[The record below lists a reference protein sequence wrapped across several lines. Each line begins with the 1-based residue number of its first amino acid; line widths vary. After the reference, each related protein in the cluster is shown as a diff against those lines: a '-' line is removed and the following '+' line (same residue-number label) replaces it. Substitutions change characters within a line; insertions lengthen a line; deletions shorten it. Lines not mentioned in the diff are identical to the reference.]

1 MGAAVL
7 QADLPIALFT
17 PTGSDSRVAERILG
31 DAGFASTVC
40 DDMTSACDLITSASA
55 GALLIA
61 EEALAKKA
69 HDELSTALDNQPV
82 WSDIPIIL
90 LTGESELSSM
100 LPRQLSG
107 IALKGNV
114 TLLERPVRIATLI
127 TMVRSALRARQRQ
140 LDVRDSI
147 EERRSAERAVRESES
162 QLRKA
167 VASAPYPLMLH
178 AEGGEIVE
186 LSNAWTRL
194 TGYDAQ
200 VLRNTSEWNSSGEYP
215 VQRKV
220 ADESVRALLADDAS
234 NEELLHIGERT
245 IKTADGRDRTW
256 DVHRVSLG
264 ALPDNRKLS
273 LTAAIDVTAYKEL
286 VNSERMAREE
296 AEEANAAKSRFL
308 ATMSHELRTP
318 LNAISGYVQLIQM
331 GVRGEVT
338 DQQREDLDRIN
349 RSQLHLLALINDI
362 LNFAKIEA
370 GHIPVDSLEVD
381 VEELLAG
388 IEEFVKPQLQEK
400 NQTYVQNCNLS
411 GVKGCGDADKVR
423 QIMLNLL
430 SNAIKFTPEGG
441 TIELHCEVKGT
452 MICIEVIDDGT
463 GIPEDKL
470 EAIFEPFVQVERGYN
485 SAQHQGTG
493 LGLSISR
500 DLARRMEGDLTVAS
514 ELGKG
519 SKFEFTLPL
528 A

>member
-1 MGAAVL
+1 M

-17 PTGSDSRVAERILG
+17 PTGSDGRIAERILRE
-31 DAGFASTVC
+31 AGFAAKVC
-40 DDMTSACDLITSASA
+40 SDIGAACDLITSAKA
-55 GALLIA
+55 GALVIA
-61 EEALAKKA
+61 EEALARTA
-69 HDELSTALDNQPV
+69 HDELLKALEDQPV

-140 LDVRDSI
+140 LDVRDNI
-147 EERRSAERAVRESES
+147 EERKNAERAISESES

-186 LSNAWTRL
+186 LSDAWTKL
-194 TGYDAQ
+194 TGYDAK
-200 VLRNTSEWNSSGEYP
+200 VLRNTSEWKSSGEHEVP
-215 VQRKV
+215 LKV
-220 ADESVRALLADDAS
+220 ADETMRALLTDAP
-234 NEELLHIGERT
+234 EEEESTHLGEKVIR
-245 IKTADGRDRTW
+245 TADGRPRTW
-256 DVHRVSLG
+256 DVHRVNLG
-264 ALPDNRKLS
+264 SLPDGRKLN

-286 VNSERMAREE
+286 VSSERLARQE
-296 AEEANAAKSRFL
+296 AEEANAAKSQFL

-318 LNAISGYVQLIQM
+318 LNAIAGYVQLIQI
-331 GVRGEVT
+331 GVRGPVNAA
-338 DQQREDLDRIN
+338 QKEDLDRIN

-370 GHIPVDSLEVD
+370 GHVAVEAEEVD
-381 VEELLAG
+381 IEQILSG
-388 IEEFVKPQLQEK
+388 IEEFVRPQLQEK
-400 NQTYVQNCNLS
+400 RQHYVQQCNLD
-411 GVKGCGDADKVR
+411 GARACGDGDKVR
-423 QIMLNLL
+423 QILLNLL
-430 SNAIKFTPEGG
+430 SNAIKFTGEGG
-441 TIELHCEVKGT
+441 SIELTCEVKGET
-452 MICIEVIDDGT
+452 ICTRVEDNGS

-470 EAIFEPFVQVERGYN
+470 DAIFEPFVQVDRGYN

-500 DLARRMEGDLTVAS
+500 DLARRMKGDLTVES

-519 SKFEFTLPL
+519 STFELTLPK

>member
-1 MGAAVL
+1 M

-17 PTGSDSRVAERILG
+17 PTGSDGRIAERILK
-31 DAGFASTVC
+31 DAGFSAKVC
-40 DDMTSACDLITSASA
+40 DDMGAACDLITSAKA
-55 GALLIA
+55 GALVIA

-69 HDELSTALDNQPV
+69 HDQLLAALDEQPV

-147 EERRSAERAVRESES
+147 EERKNAERAISESES

-178 AEGGEIVE
+178 AEGGEIIE
-186 LSNAWTRL
+186 LSNAWTKL
-194 TGYDAQ
+194 TGYDAD
-200 VLRNTSEWNSSGEYP
+200 VLRSTSEWTASGEHEAP
-215 VQRKV
+215 RKV
-220 ADESVRALLADDAS
+220 ADETVRALLGDAPPA
-234 NEELLHIGERT
+234 EESVHLGERV
-245 IKTADGRDRTW
+245 IRTADGRTRTW
-256 DVHRVSLG
+256 DVHRVNLG
-264 ALPDNRKLS
+264 TLPDDRKLT

-286 VNSERMAREE
+286 LSSERMARQE
-296 AEEANAAKSRFL
+296 AEEANAAKSQFL

-318 LNAISGYVQLIQM
+318 LNAIAGYVQLIQI
-331 GVRGEVT
+331 GVRGPVNEA
-338 DQQREDLDRIN
+338 QKEDLDRIN

-370 GHIPVDSLEVD
+370 GHVAVESDEVD
-381 VEELLAG
+381 LEEILSG
-388 IEEFVKPQLQEK
+388 IEEFVRPQLQEK
-400 NQTYVQNCNLS
+400 NQQYVQLCKLN
-411 GVKGCGDADKVR
+411 GVKACGDADKVR
-423 QIMLNLL
+423 QILLNLL
-430 SNAIKFTPEGG
+430 SNAIKFTGEGG
-441 TIELHCEVKGT
+441 HIELTCEVKGNA
-452 MICIEVIDDGT
+452 ICIRVTDDGS

-470 EAIFEPFVQVERGYN
+470 DAIFEPFVQVDRGYS

-500 DLARRMEGDLTVAS
+500 DLARRMKGDLTVES
-514 ELGKG
+514 EMGKG
-519 SKFEFTLPL
+519 STFELTLPK